1 MLLAALIFL
10 GFPNVFTRGP
20 SPGSLWLLRVMLAL
34 LGYLAACRVTRW
46 SNPKLLFW
54 CLGDFLVIFAKF
66 HGLCLFEAFLV
77 QPLILARYQRGW
89 HVCGYWHFLPQIGD
103 SVCFPP
109 NPEPLTFPRALG
121 KWVASSPRIWRVF
134 WNKEEVCLEVLSD
147 SEGRWSA

>member
-1 MLLAALIFL
+1 MLLAELNFL

-89 HVCGYWHFLPQIGD
+89 HVCGCWHFLPQIGD

-109 NPEPLTFPRALG
+109 NVPNPLVLAFCFIGAC
-121 KWVASSPRIWRVF
+121 WVMQGP
-134 WNKEEVCLEVLSD
+134 VLAAAT
-147 SEGRWSA
+147 SAYCVTSLLTGE